1 MKPSRYFHRIL
12 SSLYGLNNQPGVA
25 VGAVEAVEVVEAA
38 AAGVAEVDETVAQ
51 ESEKTTAKCCQMSVP
66 CLYHLPLNVL

>member
-25 VGAVEAVEVVEAA
+25 VGAAEVVEAEVV
-38 AAGVAEVDETVAQ
+38 GVVEDLKADYLKLKLLSWMSLALKKMLF
-51 ESEKTTAKCCQMSVP
+51 SE
-66 CLYHLPLNVL
+66 YII

>member
-25 VGAVEAVEVVEAA
+25 VGAMEAVEAEVVGVVEDLKADYLKLRLLSWMSLA
-38 AAGVAEVDETVAQ
+38 LEKMLF
-51 ESEKTTAKCCQMSVP
+51 SE
-66 CLYHLPLNVL
+66 YII